1 MERESDKSKD
11 KGSPPKRARVYSI
24 SFKRQVVREYE
35 QGLLNKD
42 QLMVKYKI
50 GGKSRVL
57 DWCRQYGKFD
67 YSTISSNHGRP
78 MKDPQKQRIRELEAK
93 LKAAELKIK
102 VYEKIIDVANQELGT
117 DLVKKSEAGLSGSW
131 RRKKREP

>member
-1 MERESDKSKD
+1 MERESDKKKE
-11 KGSPPKRARVYSI
+11 KGSPPRAPRQYSL

-42 QLMVKYKI
+42 QLMRKYDL
-50 GGKSRVL
+50 GGNSCVL
-57 DWCRQYGKFD
+57 EWCREFGKFD
-67 YSTISSNHGRP
+67 YSAGSSSRGRP

-102 VYEKIIDVANQELGT
+102 VYQKVIEVSDKEFGT
-117 DLVKKSEAGLSGSW
+117 DLVKKSEAGLSGNW
-131 RRKKREP
+131 RKKKREL